1 MTHQSAPPKCV
12 SAIFASLFLLS
23 GLGATGA
30 AGGELQARSTLP
42 PGQSG
47 FVGIRG
53 QAAGS
58 SGSRPGDY
66 GPHLDDQRGLYWN
79 FDYKPGTFTPP
90 QGEFVEPRKGI
101 RIYRDAYGVPV
112 IYADTVYDVWFGAG
126 FAVARDRLFLMD
138 AVRRTGRGT
147 FAELVGCSGVPA
159 DIRQRVTGYT
169 DTEYMEMYAGLSEES
184 QTVIAAYVDGA
195 NAWIDEVL
203 RDPDKIPAEYA
214 LLSTIPEPLTLVDAL
229 AAGVYITRF
238 VASEGGND
246 IHNARIL
253 RDLEER
259 FGESVGRGIFR
270 DFVWQE
276 DNRAVTT
283 VARDEGLFTNS
294 ATPPGQRRR
303 VFEQMADYAATLP
316 LELAEGP
323 GTGAADSP
331 CGTPPDSLAPER
343 MEPGAVTRQFSGGQA
358 STSDAENPVRQMRH
372 AIGALNEWRA
382 GLRGG
387 SFGVAIAP
395 SHTADGSA
403 LLISA
408 PQLGYSYPSLL
419 VELEI
424 HGAGYDARGVSVP
437 SLPTVGIGYN
447 ADVAWALTT
456 GYSKTIDSYIETVRL
471 DGDRRQYLFADGWED
486 MQCRTEAV
494 HYRAALSGVPVS
506 DDILTVNAE
515 VCRTSHGPVVAWSD
529 DGGLARTHRYAM
541 WKQELQTIEGIL
553 AWNRAR
559 NLEEFIAG
567 VAQVTWNENV
577 LYAGKDGHIA
587 YFHPGVH
594 WMRHPDTDQRLPKRG
609 TGEHEDLGRIP
620 FQDLPHV
627 IDPKRGYIAN
637 WNNKPAHGWVDGE
650 GVAYSSVPEG
660 PVERVSI
667 LHEALEARSDWT
679 FEKLRELDRHAGV
692 RDPRAILYMPLVT
705 RLLKLPMATLG
716 VREHL
721 ALVQLKN
728 WDGNHYDASINPED
742 EGATDGPG
750 ATIFDYLVQ
759 AIRAELFSGIHDEL
773 LSRQTDI
780 GRHVFDATP
789 ADNLALRILDPSSSS
804 LKPSRDYTGNRSAD
818 EVLLASLCNAL
829 NRLADDFG
837 TPNME
842 NWRRVHPRSDVCSLT
857 GGVIGPCVTMP
868 YVDRGSWTHHAGF

>member
-1 MTHQSAPPKCV
+1 MIENLRKSTLPGPLLATLLLLALAAPP
-12 SAIFASLFLLS
+12 A
-23 GLGATGA
+23 GA
-30 AGGELQARSTLP
+30 GELQARSTLP

-47 FVGIRG
+47 HIGVRG
-53 QAAGS
+53 QAAGGA
-58 SGSRPGDY
+58 SGRPADY
-66 GPHLDDQRGLYWN
+66 GAHLDDQRGLYWN

-90 QGEFVEPRKGI
+90 QGEFVEPRQGI
-101 RIYRDAYGVPV
+101 RIYRDTYGVPV
-112 IYADTVYDVWFGAG
+112 VYADSVYDVWFGAG

-159 DIRQRVTGYT
+159 DIQQRVTGYT
-169 DTEYMEMYAGLSEES
+169 DNEYMEMYAGLSEEA
-184 QTVIAAYVDGA
+184 QTVILGYVDGA

-214 LLSTIPEPLTLVDAL
+214 LLSTIPEPLTLIDAL

-253 RDLEER
+253 RELEER
-259 FGESVGRGIFR
+259 FGRTAGRGIFR

-276 DNRAVTT
+276 DGKAVTT
-283 VARDEGLFTNS
+283 VARADGLFTNT

-316 LELAEGP
+316 PELAEGA
-323 GTGAADSP
+323 GTGAAQAPCDSA
-331 CGTPPDSLAPER
+331 PDTLSPQRLA
-343 MEPGAVTRQFSGGQA
+343 PGAVTRQFGGGNA
-358 STSDAENPVRQMRH
+358 SAATAEHPAAMVGK

-387 SFGVAIAP
+387 SFGVAIGP
-395 SHTADGSA
+395 SRTADGSA

-408 PQLGYSYPSLL
+408 PQLGYSFPSLL

-447 ADVAWALTT
+447 RDVAWALTT
-456 GYSKTIDSYIETVRL
+456 GYSKTIDSYIETVRI
-471 DGDRRQYLFADGWED
+471 DGDRRQSLFADGWDD
-486 MQCRTEAV
+486 MDCRIEPV
-494 HYRAALSGVPVS
+494 HYRMARSGLPVS
-506 DDILTVNAE
+506 DDILTVQAE

-529 DGGLARTHRYAM
+529 DGTLARTHRYAM

-559 NLEEFIAG
+559 NLEEFMAG

-620 FQDLPHV
+620 FHALPHV
-627 IDPKRGYIAN
+627 IDPKSGYIAN
-637 WNNKPAHGWVDGE
+637 WNNKPAHGWLDGE

-660 PVERVSI
+660 PFERVSI
-667 LHEALEARSDWT
+667 LQEALEARSDWT
-679 FEKLRELDRHAGV
+679 FEGLRELDRHAGV
-692 RDPRAILYMPLVT
+692 RDPRAILYMPQVE
-705 RLLKLPMATLG
+705 RLLKMPMATLG
-716 VREHL
+716 IREHL
-721 ALVQLKN
+721 ALVQIKN
-728 WDGNHYDASINPED
+728 WDGNHYDAGIDPDD
-742 EGATDGPG
+742 ENATDGPG
-750 ATIFDYLVQ
+750 ATIFGYLVEE
-759 AIRAELFSGIHDEL
+759 IRNELFAGIHDEL
-773 LSRQTDI
+773 FDRQTDI

-789 ADNLALRILDPSSSS
+789 VDNLALRVLDPSSST
-804 LKPSRDYTGNRSAD
+804 LKPSRDYTGNRTAD
-818 EVLLASLCNAL
+818 EVLLSAL
-829 NRLADDFG
+829 RRALHRLADHFG

-842 NWRRVHPRSDVCSLT
+842 NWRRRHPRSEVCSLT

-868 YVDRGSWTHHAGF
+868 YIDRGSWTHHAGF